1 MQETFRE
8 VELDELEAY
17 LNLYKALYFVDDL
30 TCDQIANTLSNRYQ
44 IKCSGE
50 EIFLL
55 HEPDVYDVWYEEKYY
70 YENVLGL

>member
-1 MQETFRE
+1 MQENFRG

-17 LNLYKALYFVDDL
+17 LNVYKALYSVDNL
-30 TCDQIANTLSNRYQ
+30 TSDQIARELSSRYQ

-50 EIFLL
+50 DIFLL
-55 HEPDVYDVWYEEKYY
+55 HEPDIYDVWYENRYY